1 MKAVRCIDGR
11 MQLCDVPI
19 PVPVAGQVLVQVVSA
34 GICSSDLHMARLGLL
49 DAGTTVGHEI
59 AGRLAD
65 GTGVVVEPV
74 TPCGQ
79 RCEYCDGGD
88 YNLCGT
94 SVRQVLGIGADGG
107 MAEYVA
113 ADAAGIVP
121 LDGIGDHLGDACL
134 VEPLA
139 VCVHGLRLARAGA
152 GGGIGGFGGGG
163 NPRVLVIGGGAL
175 GLCAAAAARHDGYEV
190 AVLARHEA
198 QRAAAERIGARAGGE
213 GRYDLVVDAAGTPEA
228 LATATRSARRGGT
241 LLLLAN
247 YWDSDIVLPGS
258 GVMFKE
264 LRIVTGIMYGR
275 GPAGRDI
282 EAAAALLAGNP
293 EVARALVTHRFPLEG
308 AAEAFEIASRRAEG
322 AIKVVLNPAAA

>member
-1 MKAVRCIDGR
+1 MKAVRCADGR
-11 MQLCDVPI
+11 MQLCDVPA
-19 PVPVAGQVLVQVVSA
+19 PVPGAGQVLVQVVSA

-65 GTGVVVEPV
+65 GTPVAVEPV

-79 RCEYCDGGD
+79 RCDYCDGGD

-121 LDGIGDHLGDACL
+121 LAGIGDLLDDACL

-139 VCVHGLRLARAGA
+139 VCVHGLRLARSGA
-152 GGGIGGFGGGG
+152 GSNGGS
-163 NPRVLVIGGGAL
+163 PRVLVIGGGAL
-175 GLCAAAAARHDGYEV
+175 GLCAAAAARHYGAEV
-190 AVLARHEA
+190 AVLARHDA
-198 QRAAAERIGARAGGE
+198 QLAAAERIGAGVAAE
-213 GRYDLVVDAAGTPEA
+213 GRYDLVLDAAGTPEA

-247 YWDSDIVLPGS
+247 YWDSDIVLPGA

-282 EAAAALLAGNP
+282 EAAVAVLAGNP

-308 AAEAFEIASRRAEG
+308 VAEAFETAARRSEG
-322 AIKVVLNPAAA
+322 AIKVVLNPAAD

>member
-11 MQLCDVPI
+11 MQLCDVPT
-19 PVPVAGQVLVQVVSA
+19 PVPGDGQVLVAVASA

-49 DAGTTVGHEI
+49 DPQITVGHEI
-59 AGRLAD
+59 AGRLVD
-65 GTGVVVEPV
+65 GTPVVVEPV

-79 RCEYCDGGD
+79 QCAFCDGGD

-121 LDGIGDHLGDACL
+121 LGGIGDGIRDASL

-139 VCVHGLRLARAGA
+139 VAVHGLRLASPGA
-152 GGGIGGFGGGG
+152 GGR
-163 NPRVLVIGGGAL
+163 RVLVIGGGAL
-175 GLCAAAAARHDGYEV
+175 GLCAAAAARHDGAEV
-190 AVLARHEA
+190 AVLARHDA
-198 QRAAAERIGARAGGE
+198 QRAAADRIGAGE
-213 GRYDLVVDAAGTPEA
+213 VGDGRYDLVVDAAGSPEA
-228 LATATRSARRGGT
+228 LAEAAGRARRGGT

-247 YWDSDIVLPGS
+247 YWGTDIVLPGGS
-258 GVMFKE
+258 VMFKE
-264 LRIVTGIMYGR
+264 LRILTGIMYGR

-282 EAAAALLAGNP
+282 EEAAAVLEDNP
-293 EVARALVTHRFPLEG
+293 EVARALVTHRFPLD
-308 AAEAFEIASRRAEG
+308 AVDEAFATAARRAEG
-322 AIKVVLNPAAA
+322 AIKVVLDPAAS